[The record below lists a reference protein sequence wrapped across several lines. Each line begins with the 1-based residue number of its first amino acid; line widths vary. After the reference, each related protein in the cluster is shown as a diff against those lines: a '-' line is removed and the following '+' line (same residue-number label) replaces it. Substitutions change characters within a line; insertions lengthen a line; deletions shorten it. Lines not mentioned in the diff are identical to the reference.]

1 MKKSQF
7 ILVAFIFMFLFRPT
21 VHAQKGSWY
30 VGGQL
35 GYNSK
40 TEKNTGL
47 PDVKTNTWAVAPEVG
62 TFLQNTLQ
70 LGFAVNLS
78 GSDVSDG
85 IDSTTTKFA
94 PVLYLR
100 RFFKVGD
107 AFSTFV
113 GLVGSVTT
121 GSVDANATKYDLG
134 GWSANVSLGAA
145 YAVSKRFTV
154 VGQYGLFGYTSQT
167 VESGPNKNEIN
178 NLGFNINALG
188 PVFNVG
194 LYWTFKP

>member
-1 MKKSQF
+1 
-7 ILVAFIFMFLFRPT
+7 MFLFLST

-30 VGGQL
+30 IGGEL
-35 GYNSK
+35 GHNSK

-47 PDVKTNTWAVAPEVG
+47 PDVKTNTWAVAPEIG
-62 TFLQNTLQ
+62 TFLQNDLQ

-78 GSDVSDG
+78 GSDVSVG
-85 IDSTTTKFA
+85 IDSTTTRFA

-113 GLVGSVTT
+113 GLVGSFTT
-121 GSVDANATKYDLG
+121 GNVDADGTEYDLS

-167 VESGPNKNEIN
+167 VENGSNKSETN
-178 NLGFNINALG
+178 NLGLNINSLG

-194 LYWTFKP
+194 IYWTFKP